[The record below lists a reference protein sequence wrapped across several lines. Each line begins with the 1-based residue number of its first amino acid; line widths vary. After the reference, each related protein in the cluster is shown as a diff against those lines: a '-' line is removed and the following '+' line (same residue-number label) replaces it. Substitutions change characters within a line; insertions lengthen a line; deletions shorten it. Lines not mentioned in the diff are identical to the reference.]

1 MVPARMESRE
11 RTPSGRRREP
21 SARAAAAL
29 VVAALLSAAAGPAS
43 RLQAQSVS
51 AAIAN
56 PRIRESIDAGWRYYE
71 GSPPAAELP
80 ATADSTWRPV
90 TLPHTWNAQDPFDDV
105 EGYRRDVSWYRKHL
119 AVDST
124 LRGKRLFLY
133 FEGANQVAT
142 VFVNGTRVGE
152 HRGGYTAFAFD
163 VTSQLHAGGDNVIA
177 VRVDNSHS
185 PSIPP
190 LSVGYA
196 LYGGIY
202 RDVWLLATEP
212 VHFDLTDHASSGV
225 VVTTPAVSHASATT
239 AVRGHV
245 VNESPAQRSVNVVS
259 TIFDHS
265 GARLAQTAF
274 ALVLPAGGASD
285 FSLALP
291 AIARPRLW
299 SPEDPYLYTVRTEV
313 RDGDTLLDRID
324 TPLGFR
330 WYRFTADSGFFLNGA
345 RYALHGTNRHQ
356 DKAGIGSALSDDEH
370 VRDMQWIKEMGAN
383 FVRLAHYPQD
393 PAVLDAA
400 DRLGLLIWEE
410 VPVVNYITVS
420 PEFTATSEDM
430 LRDMIRQH
438 RNHPAVVMWGIMN
451 EVFLWS
457 EQGARIGTQKDTAYM
472 RHVRDFAVA
481 MDSVAHG
488 EDPTRP
494 TTMATHASADYDRA
508 GVSTIT
514 DVLGVNMY
522 SGWYG
527 GKFADFGTAIDNR
540 HKRSPKTVFFISEYG
555 AEDDWRVNSLD
566 PERFDF
572 SGRWVLRFHESYLR
586 QIEARPWLAGSA
598 IWNEFDFSQ
607 PETGG
612 SIPHMNQKGMLTWDR
627 QPKDV
632 FFLYKANWN
641 PEPMVYV
648 ATRGWLQREGT
659 DATAKPGAGK
669 RAVPQPVDVYSNLAQ
684 VELFAN
690 GVSLGRKRP
699 DDVRHAEW
707 QVPFVDGD
715 NVLEARGTRNG
726 KPVTDR
732 VVVHFTYRAPTLAD
746 ASVPFRQLAVNAGG
760 KAQVSDDDGVVW
772 EGDQPYSAGSFGYVG
787 GEAKQFNK
795 DLAIEGTREPPMY
808 FTYREGIKAYR
819 FDVPDGE
826 YEVELR
832 FAEPKAKAGERVFGV
847 RVNGRV
853 LASAIDLAKDYGL
866 ARAAVIRVNAS
877 AIDGKGIVVE
887 FTPIA
892 GAPILNAIRV
902 SHE

>member
-1 MVPARMESRE
+1 MSDTRAFSVRQAV
-11 RTPSGRRREP
+11 SGALMFAAAASVAATAVCAQSATTVAP
-21 SARAAAAL
+21 ARAA
-29 VVAALLSAAAGPAS
+29 SAPS
-43 RLQAQSVS
+43 
-51 AAIAN
+51 
-56 PRIRESIDAGWRYYE
+56 PRMRYSLDAGWRYFE
-71 GSPPAAELP
+71 GDAPNAQLETA
-80 ATADSTWRPV
+80 ADSDWRRV
-90 TLPHTWNAQDPFDDV
+90 NLPHTWNATDPFDDV
-105 EGYRRDVSWYRKHL
+105 DGYRRAVSWYRRHVM
-119 AVDST
+119 VDSA
-124 LRGKRLFLY
+124 LAGKRVFLY

-142 VFVNGTRVGE
+142 VYVNGARIGE
-152 HRGGYTAFAFD
+152 HRGGYTAFSFE
-163 VTSQLHAGGDNVIA
+163 VTERLRTGDNVIA
-177 VRVDNSHS
+177 VKVDNSHS

-202 RDVWLLATEP
+202 RDVWLVATDP
-212 VHFDLTDHASSGV
+212 VHFEMTDHASSGI
-225 VVTTPAVSHASATT
+225 VVTTPEVSHARATT

-245 VNESPAQRSVNVVS
+245 VNQSATQRSVDVVS
-259 TIFDHS
+259 SILDPS
-265 GARLAQTAF
+265 GARLAQTAY

-291 AIARPRLW
+291 PIARPRLW

-313 RDGDTLLDRID
+313 RDGGQLVDRVD
-324 TPLGFR
+324 SPLGFR

-345 RYALHGTNRHQ
+345 KYTLHGTNRHQ

-370 VRDMQWIKEMGAN
+370 RRDMQWIKEMGAN

-410 VPVVNYITVS
+410 VPVVNYVTVS
-420 PEFTATSEDM
+420 PAFTATSEDM

-438 RNHPAVVMWGIMN
+438 RNHPSVVMWGVMN

-472 RHVRDFAVA
+472 RHVHDFAVS
-481 MDSVAHG
+481 MDSVARA
-488 EDPTRP
+488 EDPTRV

-508 GVSTIT
+508 RMTAIT

-527 GKFADFGTAIDNR
+527 GKFADFGNAMDNR
-540 HKRSPKTVFFISEYG
+540 HARSPKTVFFISEYG

-572 SGRWVLRFHESYLR
+572 SGRWMLAFHESYIR
-586 QIEARPWLAGSA
+586 QIRARPWLAGSA

-641 PEPMVYV
+641 PEPMVYI
-648 ATRGWLQREGT
+648 ATRGWLQRAGT
-659 DATAKPGAGK
+659 DSLAPRGAGK
-669 RAVPQPVDVYSNLAQ
+669 RAVRQPVDVFSNLPS

-690 GVSLGRKRP
+690 GVSLGRKSP

-715 NVLEARGTRNG
+715 NVLELRGSYRG
-726 KPVTDR
+726 KAVTDR
-732 VVVHFTYRAPTLAD
+732 VVVHFSYRPPLLAD
-746 ASVPFRQLAVNAGG
+746 SSLPFDQLAVNVGSR
-760 KAQVSDDDGVVW
+760 AQVADDDAVVW
-772 EGDQPYSAGSFGYVG
+772 EGDQPYRPGAFGYVG
-787 GEAKQFNK
+787 GEAKMFNK
-795 DLAIEGTREPPMY
+795 DLAIEGTRETPMY
-808 FTYREGIKAYR
+808 FSYREGLSAYR

-832 FAEPKAKAGERVFGV
+832 FAEPTAKVAGARVFGV
-847 RVNGRV
+847 SVNGRALPV
-853 LASAIDLAKDYGL
+853 VDLAGQYGL
-866 ARAAVIRVNAS
+866 ARAAVLRVS
-877 AIDGKGIVVE
+877 ATAVNGAGVVVRFE
-887 FTPIA
+887 PRV
-892 GAPILNAIRV
+892 GLPILNAIRV
-902 SHE
+902 RSLSARASTLR

>member
-1 MVPARMESRE
+1 MRSGEGFA
-11 RTPSGRRREP
+11 SGRRRHP
-21 SARAAAAL
+21 PARPASAL
-29 VVAALLSAAAGPAS
+29 VVAALVGAAAGLAPAVH
-43 RLQAQSVS
+43 AQSPS
-51 AAIAN
+51 TGAPD
-56 PRIRESIDAGWRYYE
+56 PRIRYSIDAGWRYFE
-71 GSPPAAELP
+71 GSPPGAELP
-80 ATADSTWRPV
+80 GAPDSTWRQV
-90 TLPHTWNAQDPFDDV
+90 ALPHTWNAQDPFDDV
-105 EGYRRDVSWYRKHL
+105 DGYRRGVSWYRKHL
-119 AVDST
+119 VVDST
-124 LRGKRLFLY
+124 LRGRRLFLY

-142 VFVNGTRVGE
+142 VYVNGIRVGE

-163 VTSQLHAGGDNVIA
+163 VTGQLRAGGDNLIA

-185 PSIPP
+185 TAIAP

-202 RDVWLLATEP
+202 RDVWLVATDP
-212 VHFDLTDHASSGV
+212 VHFDVTDHASSGV
-225 VVTTPAVSHASATT
+225 VVTTPSVSRTRATT
-239 AVRGHV
+239 AVKGHV
-245 VNESPAQRSVNVVS
+245 VNEAAVERPVSVVS
-259 TIFDHS
+259 MILDHS
-265 GARLAQTAF
+265 GARLAQTAA

-313 RDGDTLLDRID
+313 RGGDTLLDRVD
-324 TPLGFR
+324 SPLGFR
-330 WYRFTADSGFFLNGA
+330 WYRFTPDSGFFLNGA
-345 RYALHGTNRHQ
+345 KYAVRGTNRHQ

-400 DRLGLLIWEE
+400 DRLGLLVWEE

-430 LRDMIRQH
+430 LRDMIRHH

-472 RHVRDFAVA
+472 RHVRDFTAA
-481 MDSVAHG
+481 MDSVARA

-494 TTMATHASADYDRA
+494 TAMATHASADYDRA
-508 GVSTIT
+508 GISTIT

-527 GKFADFGTAIDNR
+527 GKFADFGNAMDNR
-540 HKRSPKTVFFISEYG
+540 HARAPEAVLFISEYG
-555 AEDDWRVNSLD
+555 AEDDGRVNSLE

-586 QIEARPWLAGSA
+586 QIRARPWLAGSA

-607 PETGG
+607 PDVGG
-612 SIPHMNQKGMLTWDR
+612 SIPNMNQKGMLTWDR

-641 PEPMVYV
+641 PEPMAYI

-659 DATAKPGAGK
+659 DTTARPGAGK
-669 RAVPQPVDVYSNLAQ
+669 RAVRQPVDVYSNLAQ

-690 GVSLGRKRP
+690 GISLGRKRP
-699 DDVRHAEW
+699 DDVRHIEW

-715 NVLEARGTRNG
+715 NVIEARGTRNG

-732 VVVHFTYRAPTLAD
+732 VVVRFTYRAPALAD
-746 ASVPFRQLAVNAGG
+746 RSVPFEQLAVNVGG
-760 KAQVSDDDGVVW
+760 RAQVADDDGVVW
-772 EGDQPYSAGSFGYVG
+772 EGDQAYRPGSFGYVG
-787 GEAKQFNK
+787 GEGRQFNK
-795 DLAIEGTREPPMY
+795 DLAIKDTRETPTY
-808 FTYREGIKAYR
+808 FTYREGLSAYR

-832 FAEPKAKAGERVFGV
+832 FAEPKARAAGERVFGV
-847 RVNGRV
+847 TVNGRV
-853 LASAIDLAKDYGL
+853 LSSGIDLAKEYGL
-866 ARAAVIRVNAS
+866 ARAAAIRLGATAAN
-877 AIDGKGIVVE
+877 GKGIVVA
-887 FTPIA
+887 FTPVV
-892 GAPILNAIRV
+892 GTPILNAIRV
-902 SHE
+902 VKQ

>member
-1 MVPARMESRE
+1 MVSVSSVGVYAQ
-11 RTPSGRRREP
+11 
-21 SARAAAAL
+21 
-29 VVAALLSAAAGPAS
+29 SAAAVGSTRPAS
-43 RLQAQSVS
+43 APS
-51 AAIAN
+51 
-56 PRIRESIDAGWRYYE
+56 PRIRYSLDAGWRYLE
-71 GSPPAAELP
+71 GDVPNAELT
-80 ATADSTWRPV
+80 ATADSNWRRV
-90 TLPHTWNAQDPFDDV
+90 NLPHTWNATDPFDDV
-105 EGYRRDVSWYRKHL
+105 DGYRRAASWYRRHL
-119 AVDST
+119 T
-124 LRGKRLFLY
+124 LDATFAGKRIFLY

-142 VFVNGTRVGE
+142 VYVNGARVGE
-152 HRGGYTAFAFD
+152 HRGGYTAFSFD
-163 VTSQLHAGGDNVIA
+163 VTEQLRTGDNVIA
-177 VRVDNSHS
+177 VKVDNSHS

-202 RDVWLLATEP
+202 RDVWLIATDP
-212 VHFDLTDHASSGV
+212 VHFDMTDHASSGV
-225 VVTTPAVSHASATT
+225 VVTTPEVSQARATT

-245 VNESPAQRSVNVVS
+245 VNQSSTQRSVDVAS
-259 TIFDHS
+259 TILDPS
-265 GARLAQTAF
+265 GVRLAQTAY

-291 AIARPRLW
+291 AISRPRLW

-313 RDGDTLLDRID
+313 RERGQLVDRVD
-324 TPLGFR
+324 SPLGFR

-345 RYALHGTNRHQ
+345 KYTLHGTNRHQ

-370 VRDMQWIKEMGAN
+370 RRDMQWIKEMGAN

-400 DRLGLLIWEE
+400 DRVGLLIWEE

-420 PEFTATSEDM
+420 PEFTASSEDM

-438 RNHPAVVMWGIMN
+438 RNHPSVVMWGIMN

-457 EQGARIGTQKDTAYM
+457 EQGARIGTQKDTTYM
-472 RHVRDFAVA
+472 RHVHDFAVS
-481 MDSVAHG
+481 MDSVARA
-488 EDPTRP
+488 EDPTRV

-508 GVSTIT
+508 QMTGIT

-527 GKFADFGTAIDNR
+527 GKFADFGNAMDNR
-540 HKRSPKTVFFISEYG
+540 HGRSPKTVFFISEYG

-572 SGRWVLRFHESYLR
+572 SGRWMLAFHESYLR
-586 QIEARPWLAGSA
+586 QIRARPWLAGSA

-632 FFLYKANWN
+632 FYLYKANWN
-641 PEPMVYV
+641 PEPMAYI
-648 ATRGWLQREGT
+648 ATRGWLQRAGT
-659 DATAKPGAGK
+659 DSLAPRGAGA
-669 RAVPQPVDVYSNLAQ
+669 RPVRQPVDVFSNLPS

-690 GVSLGRKRP
+690 GVSLGSKRP

-707 QVPFVDGD
+707 ELPFVDGD
-715 NVLEARGTRNG
+715 NVLELRGKSGG

-732 VVVHFTYRAPTLAD
+732 VVVHFSYRPPVLAD
-746 ASVPFRQLAVNAGG
+746 RSVPFEQLAVNVGSRAQVVDDDAVIWVGDQAYRAGG
-760 KAQVSDDDGVVW
+760 
-772 EGDQPYSAGSFGYVG
+772 FGYVG
-787 GEAKQFNK
+787 GEAKMFNK
-795 DLAIEGTREPPMY
+795 DLAIEGTRETPVY
-808 FTYREGIKAYR
+808 FSYREGLSAYR

-832 FAEPKAKAGERVFGV
+832 FAEPGANARRVFDVSVNDVALPRVDLAGEYGV
-847 RVNGRV
+847 
-853 LASAIDLAKDYGL
+853 
-866 ARAAVIRVNAS
+866 ARAAVLRVNAT
-877 AIDGKGIVVE
+877 AVEGGGLVVR
-887 FTPIA
+887 FTPVNVV
-892 GAPILNAIRV
+892 PILNAIRV
-902 SHE
+902 RRLTPGGNDLGQAPTRR